1 MQVLARAV
9 KKFVISG
16 SLLKYIR
23 QKERVMLKHDIRQ
36 LVDVVLVVVVQMRA
50 VVAKI
55 LAQFDLGW

>member
-1 MQVLARAV
+1 
-9 KKFVISG
+9 
-16 SLLKYIR
+16 
-23 QKERVMLKHDIRQ
+23 MLKHDIRQ